1 MTQFYPQLSECHMQV
16 FEKFY
21 ECTFGDL
28 PEEEVWVEQ
37 KKAYK
42 QMIDQKVL
50 DVLKKFDDFWNEW
63 EPKLQ
68 EHYVCSLKCSV
79 KVTTPSLKLSYKWNF
94 CAPCVESFR
103 FYIC

>member
-1 MTQFYPQLSECHMQV
+1 MKL

-21 ECTFGDL
+21 DCTFKDL

-42 QMIDQKVL
+42 KMVDQKVL

-63 EPKLQ
+63 QLKSQ
-68 EHYVCSLKCSV
+68 EHYICSLKCSV
-79 KVTTPSLKLSYKWNF
+79 KVTTHLLNSATSGTF
-94 CAPCVESFR
+94 VHHA
-103 FYIC
+103 